1 MATWYDNINFKQ
13 TKRMSVILV
22 ALSLSFLS
30 INASIAN
37 PITVQDAVSDA
48 INNHPEVQSKWHAF
62 LAAGY
67 SQEAAR
73 GGFRPR
79 IDAATGYDYKRQDYG
94 PNIHYNG
101 AFGEITL
108 RQMLYD
114 GSLTRSEVNRFTH
127 LQLVS
132 YFELLDSAEK
142 AAFNAFAAYQDI
154 LRQRELVE
162 LAKNNLNKHYDVFK
176 QVENSA
182 RAGVARSADLE
193 QMNGRVSLA
202 KTNLITE
209 MSNLHDISARYLRL
223 VGSLPPAQ
231 MQQIELSANALPDN
245 IRETLLLAYQGS
257 PVYHAA
263 LRNILAS
270 EEGIVAQRS
279 NFRPKVDLKA
289 RYGTQS
295 YDSVGDYTHQA
306 EGSIGIELRYNL
318 FNGGSDRANSY
329 RALQEVNMAKDLR
342 DKACIDVRQ
351 SVQVSFNDTRKLAE
365 QLPILNQHRIS
376 SDRVAT
382 AYKQQ
387 FDIGQRTLLDVLDV
401 ENEFF
406 QASRAWVNA
415 RYDLS
420 IATAATLQHMGKL
433 IAGLNLSRAG
443 LPTLADLGADSI
455 SVDEATACPAIN
467 IFDQSTDLFDSDGD
481 GVVDIYDQCPNT
493 PASDLVD
500 ERGCS
505 VFVEQHSTKTL
516 NIQFPHSSAKV
527 EDQYLPDIEELANFM
542 ARFPDTDIEIQGH
555 SSVGGSERFNL
566 RLSKQRAEAVA
577 KILVD
582 KFGVDSERITA
593 QGYGTS
599 QLLMQGNSPEAN
611 AVNRRIEVKVTA
623 TSERVLKRQ

>member
-1 MATWYDNINFKQ
+1 MTIWYDVINFKQ
-13 TKRMSVILV
+13 AKRMPVKFITTAV
-22 ALSLSFLS
+22 FFLSFNMAVANS
-30 INASIAN
+30 ITA
-37 PITVQDAVSDA
+37 QDAVSDA

-73 GGFRPR
+73 SGFRPR
-79 IDAATGYDYKRQDYG
+79 IDLATGYDYKVQDYG
-94 PNIHYNG
+94 PNSQFNG
-101 AFGEITL
+101 AFGELTL

-114 GSLTRSEVNRFTH
+114 GSLTRSEVNRFSH

-132 YFELLDSAEK
+132 YFELLESAEQ

-193 QMNGRVSLA
+193 QVNGRVSLA

-223 VGSLPPAQ
+223 VGSLPPGN
-231 MQQIELSANALPDN
+231 MQQVELSAQELPDN
-245 IRETLLLAYQGS
+245 IRATLLLAYQGS

-270 EEGIVAQRS
+270 EQGIVAQRS
-279 NFRPKVDLKA
+279 NFRPKIDLKA

-295 YDSVGDYTHQA
+295 YDAVGNSPDQSEA
-306 EGSIGIELRYNL
+306 SIGIELRYNL
-318 FNGGSDRANSY
+318 FNGGRDRANSY
-329 RALQEVNMAKDLR
+329 RAHQEVNIAKDLR

-351 SVQVSFNDTRKLAE
+351 SVQISFNDTRKLAE
-365 QLPILNQHRIS
+365 QLPILNQHRVS

-420 IATAATLQHMGKL
+420 IATASTLQHMGKL
-433 IAGLNLSRAG
+433 ISGLNLSRAG

-455 SVDEATACPAIN
+455 SVDEATACPAID
-467 IFDQSTDLFDSDGD
+467 IFGQSDVLFDSDGD
-481 GVVDIYDQCPNT
+481 GVPDIYDQCPNT
-493 PASDLVD
+493 PKTDLVD

-505 VFVEQHSTKTL
+505 VMVEQHSSKTL
-516 NIQFPHSSAKV
+516 NIQFPHSSAEV
-527 EDQYLPDIEELANFM
+527 DNQYLPDIEELATFM

-577 KILVD
+577 TILVNT
-582 KFGVDSERITA
+582 FEVDRDRITA

-611 AVNRRIEVKVTA
+611 SVNRRIEVKVTA
-623 TSERVLKRQ
+623 TSERVLKR

>member
-1 MATWYDNINFKQ
+1 MTIWYDNIKYIKA
-13 TKRMSVILV
+13 KRTPIKFIAIAVLF
-22 ALSLSFLS
+22 LSFNTALATS
-30 INASIAN
+30 
-37 PITVQDAVSDA
+37 ITVQDAVSDA

-62 LAAGY
+62 LAAGH

-79 IDAATGYDYKRQDYG
+79 IDLATGYDYKVQDYG
-94 PNIHYNG
+94 PNSQFNG
-101 AFGEITL
+101 AFGELTL

-114 GSLTRSEVNRFTH
+114 GTFTRSEVNRFTH

-132 YFELLDSAEK
+132 YFELLESAEQ
-142 AAFNAFAAYQDI
+142 AALNAFVAYQDI

-193 QMNGRVSLA
+193 QVNGRVSLA
-202 KTNLITE
+202 QTNLITE

-223 VGSLPPAQ
+223 VGSLPPAN
-231 MQQIELSANALPDN
+231 MQQIELSSEQLPDS

-270 EEGIVAQRS
+270 EQGIVAQRS
-279 NFRPKVDLKA
+279 NFRPKIDLKA

-295 YDSVGDYTHQA
+295 YDAVGNSPDQSEA
-306 EGSIGIELRYNL
+306 SIGIELRYNL
-318 FNGGSDRANSY
+318 FNGGRDRANSY
-329 RALQEVNMAKDLR
+329 RAHQEVNIAKDLR

-351 SVQVSFNDTRKLAE
+351 SVQISFNDTRKLAE

-420 IATAATLQHMGKL
+420 IATAATLKHMGQL

-455 SVDEATACPAIN
+455 SVDEATACPAIDV
-467 IFDQSTDLFDSDGD
+467 FDQSDVLFDSDGD
-481 GVVDIYDQCPNT
+481 GVPDIFDHCPNT
-493 PASDLVD
+493 PKTDMVD

-505 VFVEQHSTKTL
+505 VTVAQHSSKTL
-516 NIQFPHSSAKV
+516 NIQFPHSSADV
-527 EDQYLPDIEELANFM
+527 DDQYLPDIEELANFM

-566 RLSKQRAEAVA
+566 RLSKQRAESVA

-582 KFGVDSERITA
+582 KFGVDRDRITA

-623 TSERVLKRQ
+623 TSERVLKR